1 MAAGRAKVYVSAC
14 PSHPEPPTSPDAV
27 TATTLLDEIPPG
39 AYVPAARPHS
49 AAEPDAP
56 PPGDAAGAVEHVLAS
71 AGAAR
76 GRMAWARADTLARE
90 GAELA
95 RRLRL
100 PALLGAALNESA
112 AARIHAGML
121 DDAGTTARNA
131 LAGDPA
137 EHARAEVNLGIV
149 AALRGDTDEALARF
163 AAAEA
168 AAHADG
174 DEWTLLLVQAN
185 RAVAQVARNELAAA
199 QKSAE
204 DALRTGRRARDDH
217 RAALG
222 SVALACAHH
231 ARGVRNEARTRLAEA
246 VRAFTRS
253 GDRLRMVQ
261 CHFMLGEIAYEAE
274 DPIRA
279 GSHYRD
285 GLAVAREAG
294 ATALVELLS
303 LRFEHR

>member
-1 MAAGRAKVYVSAC
+1 M
-14 PSHPEPPTSPDAV
+14 TTT
-27 TATTLLDEIPPG
+27 TATLLDDIPPG
-39 AYVPAARPHS
+39 AYVPAARPHA
-49 AAEPDAP
+49 AAEPSAP
-56 PPGDAAGAVEHVLAS
+56 ALGDVAGAVEHVLAS
-71 AGAAR
+71 AEAAR
-76 GRMAWARADTLARE
+76 GRMAWGRADTLARE
-90 GAELA
+90 AAELA

-100 PALLGAALNESA
+100 PRLLGAALNESA
-112 AARIHAGML
+112 AARIHAGLL
-121 DDAGTTARNA
+121 DDAETAARNA
-131 LAGDPA
+131 LAGDEA
-137 EHARAEVNLGIV
+137 EHGRAEVNLGIV

-163 AAAEA
+163 AAAEV
-168 AAHADG
+168 AAHAEG

-199 QKSAE
+199 QDSAE
-204 DALRTGRRARDDH
+204 AALKTGRRARDDH

-222 SVALACAHH
+222 GLALACVHH
-231 ARGVRNEARTRLAEA
+231 ARGVRNEARTRLAES
-246 VRAFTRS
+246 VRAFTRA
-253 GDRLRMVQ
+253 GDRLRMLQ

-294 ATALVELLS
+294 ATELVELLS

>member
-1 MAAGRAKVYVSAC
+1 LSAN
-14 PSHPEPPTSPDAV
+14 
-27 TATTLLDEIPPG
+27 TLLDEILPG
-39 AYVPAARPHS
+39 GYVPAGRPFTAT
-49 AAEPDAP
+49 AAAPD
-56 PPGDAAGAVEHVLAS
+56 DAAGAVEHVLAS

-76 GRMAWARADTLARE
+76 ARMAWPRADTLARE

-100 PALLGAALNESA
+100 PGLLGAALNESA

-121 DDAGTTARNA
+121 DDAETAARRA
-131 LAGDPA
+131 LETGGA
-137 EHARAEVNLGIV
+137 EGPRAEVNLGVI
-149 AALRGDTDEALARF
+149 AALRGDADEALARF

-168 AAHADG
+168 ALHAG
-174 DEWTLLLVQAN
+174 EADEWSLLLVQAN
-185 RAVAQVARNELAAA
+185 RAVALVARSELEAA
-199 QKSAE
+199 QGSAE
-204 DALRTGRRARDDH
+204 AALKTGRRSRDDH

-222 SVALACAHH
+222 GVALALAHH
-231 ARGVRNEARTRLAEA
+231 ARGVRNEARTRLADA
-246 VRAFTRS
+246 VRAFTRA
-253 GDRLRMVQ
+253 GDRLRTVQ
-261 CHFMLGEIAYEAE
+261 CHYMLGEIAYEAE

-294 ATALVELLS
+294 AAELVELLS

>member
-1 MAAGRAKVYVSAC
+1 MT
-14 PSHPEPPTSPDAV
+14 P
-27 TATTLLDEIPPG
+27 TLLDEILPG
-39 AYVPAARPHS
+39 GYVPAARLH
-49 AAEPDAP
+49 AEAP
-56 PPGDAAGAVEHVLAS
+56 LPATGDAAGAVEHVLAS

-76 GRMAWARADTLARE
+76 ARMAWGRADTLARE
-90 GAELA
+90 GVELA

-100 PALLGAALNESA
+100 PAQLGAALNESA

-121 DDAGTTARNA
+121 DDADTAARQA
-131 LAGDPA
+131 LDAGPA
-137 EHARAEVNLGIV
+137 EHPRAEVNLGVV
-149 AALRGDTDEALARF
+149 AALRGDTGEALARF
-163 AAAEA
+163 AAAEGA
-168 AAHADG
+168 AQG
-174 DEWTLLLVQAN
+174 DEWTLFLVQAN
-185 RAVAQVARNELAAA
+185 RAVARVARNELEAA
-199 QKSAE
+199 QASAE
-204 DALRTGRRARDDH
+204 AALRTGRRARDDH

-222 SVALACAHH
+222 GVALALAHH

-246 VRAFTRS
+246 VRALTRG

>member
-1 MAAGRAKVYVSAC
+1 LSAN
-14 PSHPEPPTSPDAV
+14 
-27 TATTLLDEIPPG
+27 TLLDEILPG
-39 AYVPAARPHS
+39 GYVPAGRPFTAT
-49 AAEPDAP
+49 AAAPD
-56 PPGDAAGAVEHVLAS
+56 DAAGAVEHVLAS

-76 GRMAWARADTLARE
+76 ARMAWARADTLARE

-100 PALLGAALNESA
+100 PDLLGAALNESA

-121 DDAGTTARNA
+121 DDAETAARQA
-131 LAGDPA
+131 LEAGGA
-137 EHARAEVNLGIV
+137 EGPRAEVNLGVI

-168 AAHADG
+168 ALHAG
-174 DEWTLLLVQAN
+174 EPDEWTLLLVQAN
-185 RAVAQVARNELAAA
+185 RAVALVARNELEAA
-199 QKSAE
+199 QGSAE
-204 DALRTGRRARDDH
+204 AALKTGRRARDDH

-222 SVALACAHH
+222 GVALALAHH
-231 ARGVRNEARTRLAEA
+231 ARGVRNEARTRLADA
-246 VRAFTRS
+246 VRAFTRA
-253 GDRLRMVQ
+253 GDRLRTVQ
-261 CHFMLGEIAYEAE
+261 CHYMLGEIAYEAE

-294 ATALVELLS
+294 AAGLVELLS

>member
-1 MAAGRAKVYVSAC
+1 M
-14 PSHPEPPTSPDAV
+14 
-27 TATTLLDEIPPG
+27 PG
-39 AYVPAARPHS
+39 GYVPAARPFS
-49 AAEPDAP
+49 AAPADAS
-56 PPGDAAGAVEHVLAS
+56 DAAGAVEHVLAS

-76 GRMAWARADTLARE
+76 ARMAWARADTLARE

-112 AARIHAGML
+112 AARIHAGLL
-121 DDAGTTARNA
+121 DDAEAAARQA
-131 LAGDPA
+131 LEAGGA
-137 EHARAEVNLGIV
+137 EGARAEVNLGVV
-149 AALRGDTDEALARF
+149 AALRGDADEALARF
-163 AAAEA
+163 ASAEA
-168 AAHADG
+168 ALDRGAP
-174 DEWTLLLVQAN
+174 DEWTLFLVQAN
-185 RAVAQVARNELAAA
+185 RAVALVARNELEAA
-199 QKSAE
+199 QRSAE
-204 DALRTGRRARDDH
+204 AALKTGRRARDDH

-222 SVALACAHH
+222 GVALALALH
-231 ARGVRNEARTRLAEA
+231 ARGVRNEARTRLADA
-246 VRAFTRS
+246 VRAFTRA
-253 GDRLRMVQ
+253 GDRLRAVQ

-294 ATALVELLS
+294 AAGLVELLS

>member
-1 MAAGRAKVYVSAC
+1 VI
-14 PSHPEPPTSPDAV
+14 
-27 TATTLLDEIPPG
+27 ATTLLDEIIPG
-39 AYVPAARPHS
+39 GYVPAGRPFTS
-49 AAEPDAP
+49 PAP
-56 PPGDAAGAVEHVLAS
+56 VPGDAAGAVEHVLAS
-71 AGAAR
+71 AGGAR
-76 GRMAWARADTLARE
+76 ARMAWARADTFARE

-112 AARIHAGML
+112 AARIHAGLL
-121 DDAGTTARNA
+121 DDAEIGARQALESGGAEGT
-131 LAGDPA
+131 
-137 EHARAEVNLGIV
+137 RAEINLGVV
-149 AALRGDTDEALARF
+149 AALRGDPDEALVRF

-168 AAHADG
+168 ALHAG
-174 DEWTLLLVQAN
+174 EPDEWTLFLVQAN
-185 RAVAQVARNELAAA
+185 RAVALVARNELEAA
-199 QKSAE
+199 QSSAE
-204 DALRTGRRARDDH
+204 AALKTGRRARDDH

-222 SVALACAHH
+222 GMALAVAHH
-231 ARGVRNEARTRLAEA
+231 ARGVRNEARTRLADA
-246 VRAFTRS
+246 VRAFTRA
-253 GDRLRMVQ
+253 GDRLRTVQ

-294 ATALVELLS
+294 AAGLVELLS

>member
-1 MAAGRAKVYVSAC
+1 M
-14 PSHPEPPTSPDAV
+14 T
-27 TATTLLDEIPPG
+27 TATTLLDEIHPAG
-39 AYVPAARPHS
+39 YVPAARPHV
-49 AAEPDAP
+49 AAEPATP
-56 PPGDAAGAVEHVLAS
+56 EASDAAGAVEHVLAS

-76 GRMAWARADTLARE
+76 ARMAWGRADTLARE

-95 RRLRL
+95 RRLKL
-100 PALLGAALNESA
+100 GALLGAALNESA
-112 AARIHAGML
+112 AARIHAGLL
-121 DDAGTTARNA
+121 DDAETAARNA

-137 EHARAEVNLGIV
+137 EHGRAEVNLGVI

-163 AAAEA
+163 AAAET
-168 AAHADG
+168 AAHAAG
-174 DEWTLLLVQAN
+174 DEWTLFLVQAN

-199 QKSAE
+199 QASAE
-204 DALRTGRRARDDH
+204 AALKTGRRAKDDH

-222 SVALACAHH
+222 GVALALAHH

-246 VRAFTRS
+246 VRAFTRA

-294 ATALVELLS
+294 ATGLVELLS

>member
-1 MAAGRAKVYVSAC
+1 V
-14 PSHPEPPTSPDAV
+14 T
-27 TATTLLDEIPPG
+27 TATTLLDEILPG
-39 AYVPAARPHS
+39 GYVPAARPHTSAEPSAPAAES
-49 AAEPDAP
+49 AAD
-56 PPGDAAGAVEHVLAS
+56 AVEHVLAS

-76 GRMAWARADTLARE
+76 ARMAWGRADTLARE
-90 GAELA
+90 GVELA

-121 DDAGTTARNA
+121 DDAETAARQA
-131 LAGDPA
+131 LDAGAA
-137 EHARAEVNLGIV
+137 EHARAEVNLGVV
-149 AALRGDTDEALARF
+149 AALRGGTDEALARF

-168 AAHADG
+168 AAHAEG
-174 DEWTLLLVQAN
+174 DEWTLFLVQAN
-185 RAVAQVARNELAAA
+185 RAVAQVARNELEAA
-199 QKSAE
+199 QRSAE
-204 DALRTGRRARDDH
+204 AALRTGRRARDDH

-222 SVALACAHH
+222 GMALALAHH
-231 ARGVRNEARTRLAEA
+231 ARGVRNEARTRLAES
-246 VRAFTRS
+246 VRALTRA

-279 GSHYRD
+279 GPHYRD

>member
-1 MAAGRAKVYVSAC
+1 
-14 PSHPEPPTSPDAV
+14 V
-27 TATTLLDEIPPG
+27 TTTTATLLDDIHPG
-39 AYVPAARPHS
+39 AYVPAARPHA
-49 AAEPDAP
+49 AAE

-76 GRMAWARADTLARE
+76 ARMAWGRADTLARE
-90 GAELA
+90 AAELA

-100 PALLGAALNESA
+100 PARPGAALNESA
-112 AARIHAGML
+112 AARIHAGLL
-121 DDAGTTARNA
+121 DDAETAARNA
-131 LAGDPA
+131 LAGDAA
-137 EHARAEVNLGIV
+137 EHGRAEVNLGIV

-168 AAHADG
+168 AAHAD
-174 DEWTLLLVQAN
+174 EWTLLLVQAN

-199 QKSAE
+199 QDSAE
-204 DALRTGRRARDDH
+204 AALKTGRRARDDH

-222 SVALACAHH
+222 GLALACVHH

-246 VRAFTRS
+246 VRAFTRA

-294 ATALVELLS
+294 AAEMVELLS

>member
-1 MAAGRAKVYVSAC
+1 
-14 PSHPEPPTSPDAV
+14 
-27 TATTLLDEIPPG
+27 
-39 AYVPAARPHS
+39 
-49 AAEPDAP
+49 
-56 PPGDAAGAVEHVLAS
+56 VEHVLEA
-71 AGAAR
+71 AGLAR

-100 PALLGAALNESA
+100 PAMLGAALNESA

-121 DDAGTTARNA
+121 DDAEVAARQA
-131 LAGDPA
+131 QEAGGA
-137 EHARAEVNLGIV
+137 EHPRAEVNLGVV
-149 AALRGDTDEALARF
+149 AALRGDGDEALGRF

-168 AAHADG
+168 ALHGGEA

-185 RAVAQVARNELAAA
+185 RAMALVARNELAAA
-199 QKSAE
+199 QRSAE
-204 DALRTGRRARDDH
+204 AALKTGRRARDDH

-222 SVALACAHH
+222 GLALALAHH
-231 ARGVRNEARTRLAEA
+231 ARGVRNEARHRLADA
-246 VRAFTRS
+246 VRAFTRG
-253 GDRLRMVQ
+253 GDQLRAVQ

-294 ATALVELLS
+294 AAGLVELLS

>member
-1 MAAGRAKVYVSAC
+1 M
-14 PSHPEPPTSPDAV
+14 PSV
-27 TATTLLDEIPPG
+27 TTLLDEIPPG
-39 AYVPAARPHS
+39 AYVPAARLYA
-49 AAEPDAP
+49 AAEPSAP

-76 GRMAWARADTLARE
+76 GRIAWGRADTLARE
-90 GAELA
+90 AAELA

-100 PALLGAALNESA
+100 PTLLGAALNESA
-112 AARIHAGML
+112 AARIHAGLL
-121 DDAGTTARNA
+121 DDAETTARNA
-131 LAGDPA
+131 LAGDAA
-137 EHARAEVNLGIV
+137 ELGRAEVNLGIV

-168 AAHADG
+168 AADG

-199 QKSAE
+199 QESAE
-204 DALRTGRRARDDH
+204 AALKTGRRARDDH

-222 SVALACAHH
+222 GLALACVHH

-246 VRAFTRS
+246 VRAFTRA

-294 ATALVELLS
+294 AAELVELLS

>member
-1 MAAGRAKVYVSAC
+1 M
-14 PSHPEPPTSPDAV
+14 PSV
-27 TATTLLDEIPPG
+27 TTLLDDIPPG
-39 AYVPAARPHS
+39 AYVPAARPHA
-49 AAEPDAP
+49 AAEPSAP
-56 PPGDAAGAVEHVLAS
+56 PPGDAAGAVEHVLVS

-76 GRMAWARADTLARE
+76 ARMAWGRADTLARE
-90 GAELA
+90 AAELA

-100 PALLGAALNESA
+100 PALLGTALNESA
-112 AARIHAGML
+112 AARIHAGLL
-121 DDAGTTARNA
+121 DDAETAARNA
-131 LAGDPA
+131 LAGDAA
-137 EHARAEVNLGIV
+137 EHGRAEVNLGIV

-168 AAHADG
+168 AAHG

-199 QKSAE
+199 QESAE
-204 DALRTGRRARDDH
+204 AALKTGRRARDDH

-222 SVALACAHH
+222 GLALACVHH

-246 VRAFTRS
+246 VRAFTRA

-261 CHFMLGEIAYEAE
+261 CHYMLGEIAYEAE

-294 ATALVELLS
+294 AAELVELLS

>member
-1 MAAGRAKVYVSAC
+1 MLS
-14 PSHPEPPTSPDAV
+14 E
-27 TATTLLDEIPPG
+27 TTLLDDIPPG
-39 AYVPAARPHS
+39 AYVPAARPHA
-49 AAEPDAP
+49 AAEPSAP
-56 PPGDAAGAVEHVLAS
+56 PPGDATGAVEHVLAS

-76 GRMAWARADTLARE
+76 ARMAWGRADTLARE
-90 GAELA
+90 AAELA

-112 AARIHAGML
+112 AARIHAGLL
-121 DDAGTTARNA
+121 DDAETAARNA
-131 LAGDPA
+131 LAGDSA
-137 EHARAEVNLGIV
+137 EHGRAEVNLGVV

-163 AAAEA
+163 ASAEA
-168 AAHADG
+168 RAGG

-199 QKSAE
+199 QESAAA
-204 DALRTGRRARDDH
+204 ALRTGRRARDDH

-222 SVALACAHH
+222 GLALACVHH

-246 VRAFTRS
+246 VRAFTRA

-294 ATALVELLS
+294 AAEMVELLS

>member
-1 MAAGRAKVYVSAC
+1 M
-14 PSHPEPPTSPDAV
+14 TTT
-27 TATTLLDEIPPG
+27 TATLLDEIPPG
-39 AYVPAARPHS
+39 AYVPAARAPA
-49 AAEPDAP
+49 AAEPSAP

-76 GRMAWARADTLARE
+76 GRMAWGRADTLARE
-90 GAELA
+90 AAELA

-100 PALLGAALNESA
+100 PALRGAALNEAA
-112 AARIHAGML
+112 AARIHAGLL
-121 DDAGTTARNA
+121 DDAETAARNA
-131 LAGDPA
+131 LAGDAA
-137 EHARAEVNLGIV
+137 EHGRAEVNLGIV
-149 AALRGDTDEALARF
+149 AALRGDTDEALERF
-163 AAAEA
+163 AAAE
-168 AAHADG
+168 AHADG

-199 QKSAE
+199 QDSAE
-204 DALRTGRRARDDH
+204 AALKTGRRARDDH
-217 RAALG
+217 RTALG
-222 SVALACAHH
+222 GLALACVHH

-246 VRAFTRS
+246 VRAFTRA

-261 CHFMLGEIAYEAE
+261 CHCMLGEIAYEAE

-294 ATALVELLS
+294 AAELVELLS